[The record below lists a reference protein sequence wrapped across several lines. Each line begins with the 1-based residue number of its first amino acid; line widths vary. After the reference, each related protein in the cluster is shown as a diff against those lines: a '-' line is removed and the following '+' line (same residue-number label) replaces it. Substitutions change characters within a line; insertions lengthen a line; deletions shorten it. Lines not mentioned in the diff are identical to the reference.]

1 MPKTTCV
8 EMSQQEQAQMLAALR
23 RTRYGYL
30 LALHILL
37 LYAMGRHP
45 TGIAA
50 VLFCS
55 RASVYWIVHAYQAGI
70 LGLRPEKDGR
80 LSPPRRT
87 TVLVPTVRRS
97 LVALLDARG
106 RLGVERRQS

>member
-1 MPKTTCV
+1 MP
-8 EMSQQEQAQMLAALR
+8 QQEQAQMLAALR
-23 RTRYGYL
+23 RARYGCL

-37 LYAMGRHP
+37 LCAMGRHP
-45 TGIAA
+45 TEIAA

-55 RASVYWIVHAYQAGI
+55 CASMYWTVRAYQAGI
-70 LGLRPEKDGR
+70 LGLEPDKDGR

-97 LVALLDARG
+97 LVALLGARG
-106 RLGVERRQS
+106 RLGVETCQGSRHRR